1 MGRTPRAICTHKHNL
16 HVAVICQSGDTI
28 TLCLALMLAFL
39 TCKELPMA
47 MPNDSSIL
55 PFTATMTA
63 ARCSHALPAIG
74 STIMPR
80 NACVLPHV
88 KKYQD

>member
-1 MGRTPRAICTHKHNL
+1 MGRTPRAICTHIHSL
-16 HVAVICQSGDTI
+16 HVAVICQNGDTV
-28 TLCLALMLAFL
+28 TLCLALVLAFL

-47 MPNDSSIL
+47 MPNESSIL

-63 ARCSHALPAIG
+63 ARCSHALPAMG

-80 NACVLPHV
+80 NACALPHV
-88 KKYQD
+88 RKYQD